1 MEHDARPMIP
11 IGYAEHAPPPDL
23 ASSVACFWTRMPPP
37 NAGVHAG
44 SLHRVL
50 PDGCVDIIVGL
61 SHADDDAFD
70 LMAVGTM
77 TRPLILRD
85 EAADVHIG
93 VRFRPGYAYAA
104 LGIPAEELT
113 DDRVDFERLA
123 SGDRRTL
130 DDIAAE
136 PTHGRRLEL
145 LVRLVRERIATAP
158 IVPASVRRA
167 VRAIAVDHGNV
178 RVAGLAA
185 DIGITRQQLA
195 RQFAMH
201 VGVSPKT
208 FARVMRTRAA
218 LARADA
224 ARAAHPRAIDWSAIA
239 HDLGFYDQ
247 PHFIDDFKAITGST
261 PGQWFAGS

>member
-1 MEHDARPMIP
+1 MIP

-23 ASSVACFWTRMPPP
+23 ASTVACFWTRIPPP

-44 SLHRVL
+44 LLHRVL
-50 PDGCVDIIVGL
+50 PDGCVDIIIGF
-61 SHADDDAFD
+61 SQADADAVD

-77 TRPLILRD
+77 TRPLILRG
-85 EAADVHIG
+85 EAADMHIG
-93 VRFRPGYAYAA
+93 VRFRPGHAYAA
-104 LGIPAEELT
+104 FGLPAEELT
-113 DDRVDFERLA
+113 DDRIDFDQLA
-123 SGDRRTL
+123 RGDRRTI

-136 PTHGRRLEL
+136 RTHAGRLEL
-145 LVRLVRERIATAP
+145 LVRLVRERIAAAP
-158 IVPASVRRA
+158 SVPASVRRA

-195 RQFAMH
+195 RQFALH

-218 LARADA
+218 VARADA
-224 ARAAHPRAIDWSAIA
+224 ARAAHPREIDWSAIA
-239 HDLGFYDQ
+239 YDLGYYDQ
-247 PHFIDDFKAITGST
+247 PHFIEDFKAITGST
-261 PGQWFAGS
+261 PGQWFADP